1 MDSIRSNHDR
11 GEPLHLLYG
20 ILRIDKRDHSSFVYA
35 DLDRRKSG
43 GEIR

>member
-1 MDSIRSNHDR
+1 MIGGNLSIYYSVRNTSHR
-11 GEPLHLLYG
+11 Q
-20 ILRIDKRDHSSFVYA
+20 RDHSSFVYA